1 MHNEIHIFKKITHPL
16 NINNSG
22 TLNNTNLQ
30 FAKRTLLFDA
40 LREHSNEL
48 VKHLQH
54 YPEGD
59 ISDVDLSLD
68 IVIMSTKQYQ
78 ELVKDSTELKIS
90 Q

>member
-40 LREHSNEL
+40 LRNYSDEL

-54 YPEGD
+54 YPQGD
-59 ISDVDLSLD
+59 ISDVDLMLD
-68 IVIMSTKQYQ
+68 FVIMSTKQYQ

>member
-30 FAKRTLLFDA
+30 FTKRTLLFDA
-40 LREHSNEL
+40 LRSHSDEL

-59 ISDVDLSLD
+59 ISDVDLTLD
-68 IVIMSTKQYQ
+68 FVIMSTEQYQ

-90 Q
+90 E

>member
-40 LREHSNEL
+40 LRNYSDEL

-68 IVIMSTKQYQ
+68 IVIMSTEQYQ

>member
-30 FAKRTLLFDA
+30 FTKRTLLFDA
-40 LREHSNEL
+40 LRSHSDEL

-59 ISDVDLSLD
+59 ISDVDLTLD
-68 IVIMSTKQYQ
+68 FVIMSTEQYQ
-78 ELVKDSTELKIS
+78 ELVKNSTELKIS
-90 Q
+90 E

>member
-30 FAKRTLLFDA
+30 FTKRTLLFDA
-40 LREHSNEL
+40 LRSHSDEL

-59 ISDVDLSLD
+59 ISDVDLTLD
-68 IVIMSTKQYQ
+68 FIIMSTEQYQ